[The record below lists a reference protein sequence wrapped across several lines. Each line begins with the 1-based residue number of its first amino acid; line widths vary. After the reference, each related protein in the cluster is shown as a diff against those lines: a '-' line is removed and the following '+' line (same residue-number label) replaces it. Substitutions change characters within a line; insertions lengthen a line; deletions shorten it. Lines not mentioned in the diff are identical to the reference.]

1 MILGVWKQHLDR
13 CDHGLD
19 TLQVDDDGALVAQD
33 RRRVREQWAEN
44 PEITHGSPVC
54 AITTC
59 FSDGVLGTALG
70 ACLLS
75 PSLELS
81 LLHEKVG
88 EGAGCG
94 RVSGDD

>member
-1 MILGVWKQHLDR
+1 MARSWPKIADGYESNGPRILR
-13 CDHGLD
+13 S
-19 TLQVDDDGALVAQD
+19 
-33 RRRVREQWAEN
+33 RM
-44 PEITHGSPVC
+44 GSTVC

-59 FSDGVLGTALG
+59 FSDGVLGTVLG